1 MKTIIAAGDR
11 KFEVVDHIPDGF
23 TVWNIGE
30 NMGTCD
36 YIPLCEKM
44 FPGNKECY
52 DINPGTLKAL
62 PLPQDDVLTL
72 RKAAGYGV
80 IDLKSARRA
89 LNRTPKTRH
98 MQEKQ
103 EFAKLAIEIFKANRR

>member
-36 YIPLCEKM
+36 YIPLCEKL
-44 FPGNKECY
+44 FPGDKECY
-52 DINPGTLKAL
+52 DINPDTLKAL
-62 PLPQDDVLTL
+62 PLKRPDVLIL
-72 RKAAGYGV
+72 RQSAHYG
-80 IDLKSARRA
+80 IKDLKSAKRA
-89 LNRTPKTRH
+89 LKRIPKTASMMR
-98 MQEKQ
+98 KQ
-103 EFAKLAIEIFKANRR
+103 ELAKQAIVIFEEVTK